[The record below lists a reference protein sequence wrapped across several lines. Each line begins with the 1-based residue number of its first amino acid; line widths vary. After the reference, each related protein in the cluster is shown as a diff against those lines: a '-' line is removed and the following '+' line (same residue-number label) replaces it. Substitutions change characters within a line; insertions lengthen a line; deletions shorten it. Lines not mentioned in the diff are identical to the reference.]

1 MNSWALA
8 LLMAAVFAWWSSPH
22 QQRLRSVV
30 PSRPLVVVTAGKR
43 WWVRIDARARSTRYT
58 AQRRRAMVD
67 VVEALVGELNAGQPP
82 IQALQFAFDAGPA
95 DFHSVAHSI
104 RLGADPL
111 AQCTQLARIPGCEAA
126 LSLAACWRV
135 GSNAGS
141 GLSDTMAQLAQ
152 GLRDDLTVRAEVQ
165 SQIAGPQ
172 ATARLLAALPVAGP
186 VLATA
191 LGVNFATV
199 LFTTSVGH
207 WCVTLG
213 LLLDAL
219 GLWWVH
225 RITTS
230 AYPAV

>member
-8 LLMAAVFAWWSSPH
+8 LLMAAVFAWWFSPH

-30 PSRPLVVVTAGKR
+30 PSPPLAVVTAGKT
-43 WWVRIDARARSTRYT
+43 WWVRIDALARKTRYT

-67 VVEALVGELNAGQPP
+67 VVEALAGELNAGQAP
-82 IQALQFAFDAGPA
+82 IQALQFALDAGPV
-95 DFHSVAHSI
+95 DFHRFAQSI

-111 AQCTQLARIPGCEAA
+111 SQCTQLARIPGCEAA

-141 GLSDTMAQLAQ
+141 GLVDTMEQLAQ
-152 GLRDDLTVRAEVQ
+152 GLRDDLAVRAEVQ

-172 ATARLLAALPVAGP
+172 ATARFLAALPVAGP

-191 LGVNFATV
+191 LGVNFGAV

-207 WCVTLG
+207 WCVVLG
-213 LLLDAL
+213 LLLDVL

-225 RITTS
+225 RIMTS
-230 AYPAV
+230 AYPIA

>member
-8 LLMAAVFAWWSSPH
+8 LLVAGAFAWWCSPQ

-30 PSRPLVVVTAGKR
+30 PARPLAVVTAGKR
-43 WWVRIDARARSTRYT
+43 WWVRIDARARRTRYT

-67 VVEALVGELNAGQPP
+67 LVEALVGELNAGQAP
-82 IQALQFAFDAGPA
+82 IQALKFALDAGPV
-95 DFHSVAHSI
+95 DFHVFAQSI

-135 GSNAGS
+135 GSSAGS
-141 GLSDTMAQLAQ
+141 GLSETMAQLAQ
-152 GLRDDLTVRAEVQ
+152 GLRDDLAVRAEVQ

-172 ATARLLAALPVAGP
+172 ATARFLAALPVVGP

-191 LGVNFATV
+191 LGVNFGQV
-199 LFTTSVGH
+199 LFTTSVGR
-207 WCVTLG
+207 WCLALG

-230 AYPAV
+230 AYPAA

>member
-8 LLMAAVFAWWSSPH
+8 SLMAGVFAWWFSPH
-22 QQRLRSVV
+22 RQRLRSVV
-30 PSRPLVVVTAGKR
+30 PSQQLAVVTAGKR
-43 WWVRIDARARSTRYT
+43 WWVRIDARARRTRYT

-82 IQALQFAFDAGPA
+82 TQAFQFAFDAGPV
-95 DFHSVAHSI
+95 DFHSFAQSI

-111 AQCTQLARIPGCEAA
+111 TQCTRLARIPGCEAA

-141 GLSDTMAQLAQ
+141 GLSETMAQLAQ

-172 ATARLLAALPVAGP
+172 ATARFLAALPVAGP

-207 WCVTLG
+207 WCVALG

-230 AYPAV
+230 AYPAA